1 MKHGIVIRP
10 TNMAIAIA
18 NAAARSIITAPDHKS
33 IPWPAKRAAINE
45 ERGVG
50 LIKEAS
56 VTYPSREPKEIK
68 S

>member
-10 TNMAIAIA
+10 TNMAIALA

-33 IPWPAKRAAINE
+33 VPWQAKRVAINE

-50 LIKEAS
+50 LIKEPA
-56 VTYPSREPKEIK
+56 VVYPKREDGVV